1 LKTADHAVLERAG
14 SSQAANSGR
23 ADVEQPGNVGLRL
36 ALGDALQRLGALMRW
51 MHNAGV
57 TLECDSLNSP
67 EGLGTEKPMRRR
79 EFIVLFG
86 GAAAAAW
93 PLAARAQQVM
103 PVIGFLNGGSAGE
116 WAPLVAAFK
125 EGLKEIGFV
134 EGRNV
139 AVEYRWAQ
147 GENERLPGLAA
158 DLVDRQVLVIA
169 AFGVPAALAAKAATT
184 AIPIVFMAGTDPID
198 LGLVTNFRR
207 PTANVT
213 GLNVFAEVL
222 TPKRQELLHELVP
235 ASPVVAMLVDP
246 TAAQTRSELPNVQAA
261 ADRIGQQVR
270 IFNASS
276 DREIDAA
283 LATIVDQRI
292 GGLIVQTDPFF
303 TVRRDQLVLLTTRHA
318 IPTIFGWREFAV
330 AGGLM
335 SYGTSLRAAY
345 RQLAIYA
352 GRILKGEKPADLPV
366 QQATTFE
373 TVVNLK
379 AARALGV
386 TIPTAILL
394 RADEVIE

>member
-1 LKTADHAVLERAG
+1 VK
-14 SSQAANSGR
+14 
-23 ADVEQPGNVGLRL
+23 
-36 ALGDALQRLGALMRW
+36 
-51 MHNAGV
+51 
-57 TLECDSLNSP
+57 
-67 EGLGTEKPMRRR
+67 RR
-79 EFIVLFG
+79 EFITLLG
-86 GAAAAAW
+86 GGAAW
-93 PLAARAQQVM
+93 PLAARAQQVPM
-103 PVIGFLNGGSAGE
+103 PVIGFLNSGAPAE
-116 WAPLVAAFK
+116 WAPLVVTFK
-125 EGLKEIGFV
+125 DGLNELGFV

-147 GENERLPGLAA
+147 GENERLPRLAA
-158 DLVDRQVLVIA
+158 DLVGRQVNVIA
-169 AFGVPAALAAKAATT
+169 AFGPPAALAAKAATT
-184 AIPIVFMAGTDPID
+184 TIPIIFMAGTDPID

-207 PTANVT
+207 PTGNLT

-222 TPKRQELLHELVP
+222 TPKRQELLHDLVP
-235 ASPVVAMLVDP
+235 AVPLVALLVDP
-246 TAAQTRSELPNVQAA
+246 TAAQTRSELPGVQAA
-261 ADRIGQQVR
+261 ADKIGQQVR
-270 IFNASS
+270 IFNVSN

-283 LATIVDQRI
+283 FATIVDQHI
-292 GGLIVQTDPFF
+292 GGLIVQTDQFF

-345 RQLAIYA
+345 RQLAVYT

-379 AARALGV
+379 AAKALGV

>member
-1 LKTADHAVLERAG
+1 V
-14 SSQAANSGR
+14 
-23 ADVEQPGNVGLRL
+23 
-36 ALGDALQRLGALMRW
+36 
-51 MHNAGV
+51 
-57 TLECDSLNSP
+57 
-67 EGLGTEKPMRRR
+67 RRR
-79 EFIVLFG
+79 EFITLLG
-86 GAAAAAW
+86 GAAAAW
-93 PLAARAQQVM
+93 PLAVRAQQAAM
-103 PVIGFLNGGSAGE
+103 PVIGFLNSGSARE
-116 WAPLVAAFK
+116 WAHLAAAFR
-125 EGLKEIGFV
+125 EGLNELGLI
-134 EGRNV
+134 EGKNV

-147 GENERLPGLAA
+147 GENERLARLVA
-158 DLVDRQVLVIA
+158 DLVDRQVVVIV
-169 AFGVPAALAAKAATT
+169 AFGPPAAVAAKAATT
-184 AIPIVFMAGTDPID
+184 TIPVVFMAGTDPID

-207 PTANVT
+207 PTGNLT

-235 ASPVVAMLVDP
+235 SAQLVAMLADP
-246 TAAQTRSELPNVQAA
+246 TAAQTRSELPVVQAA

-292 GGLIVQTDPFF
+292 GGLIVQTDQFF
-303 TVRRDQLVLLTTRHA
+303 TLRRDQLVLQTTRHA

-345 RQLAIYA
+345 RQLAVYT

-366 QQATTFE
+366 QQATVFE
-373 TVVNLK
+373 MVVNLR
-379 AARALGV
+379 AAKALGV

>member
-1 LKTADHAVLERAG
+1 MSAK
-14 SSQAANSGR
+14 
-23 ADVEQPGNVGLRL
+23 
-36 ALGDALQRLGALMRW
+36 
-51 MHNAGV
+51 
-57 TLECDSLNSP
+57 
-67 EGLGTEKPMRRR
+67 MRRR
-79 EFIVLFG
+79 ELITLLG
-86 GAAAAAW
+86 GAAAAW
-93 PLAARAQQVM
+93 PLAAYAQQPVM
-103 PVIGFLNGGSAGE
+103 PVIGFLNSGTARE
-116 WAPLVAAFK
+116 WAHLVAAFK
-125 EGLKEIGFV
+125 EGLNELGFV
-134 EGRNV
+134 EGKNV
-139 AVEYRWAQ
+139 AIEYRWAQ
-147 GENERLPGLAA
+147 GENERLPTLAA
-158 DLVDRQVLVIA
+158 DLAGHQVAVIA
-169 AFGVPAALAAKAATT
+169 AFGPPAALAAKAATT
-184 AIPIVFMAGTDPID
+184 TIPTVFMAGTDPID

-207 PTANVT
+207 PTGNMT

-235 ASPVVAMLVDP
+235 SAQLVAMLVDP
-246 TAAQTRSELPNVQAA
+246 TAAQTRSELPVVQAA
-261 ADRIGQQVR
+261 ADGIGQKVR

-292 GGLIVQTDPFF
+292 GGLIVQTDQFF

-318 IPTIFGWREFAV
+318 IPTIFGWREFVV

-373 TVVNLK
+373 MVVNLK